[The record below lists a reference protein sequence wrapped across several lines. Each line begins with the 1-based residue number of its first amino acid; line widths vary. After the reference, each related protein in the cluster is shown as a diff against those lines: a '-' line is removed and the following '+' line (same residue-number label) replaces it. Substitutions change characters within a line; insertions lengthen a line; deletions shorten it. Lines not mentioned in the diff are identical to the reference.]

1 MLKKIVSGGQ
11 TGADRA
17 ALDAAL
23 EIGFPLGGYCPAGR
37 KAEDGIIDVKYHLL
51 ETGKD
56 YRVRTKRNVLE
67 SDGTVIFYSSS
78 ICGGTEQTLLFC
90 IKFKKPYRLI
100 DISMTAKN
108 PAAETLSQFIIDN
121 GIEILNVAGPR
132 LSSCPEIYS
141 FVKAVISRVIRN
153 L

>member
-23 EIGFPLGGYCPAGR
+23 EADFPMGGYCPLGR
-37 KAEDGIIDVKYHLL
+37 KAEDGKIDLKYPLT

-56 YRVRTKRNVLE
+56 YRIRTKKNVIE

-78 ICGGTEQTLLFC
+78 IQGGTEQTLLFC
-90 IKFKKPYRLI
+90 IKLKKPYKLI
-100 DISMTAKN
+100 DISLAGKV
-108 PAAETLSQFIIDN
+108 PAVKSLLQFISDN
-121 GIEILNVAGPR
+121 NIETLNVAGPR
-132 LSSCPEIYS
+132 LSNCPEIYP
-141 FVKAVISRVIRN
+141 FVKTVISSVIKAF
-153 L
+153 